1 VAAARRT
8 VWSAAPLTSDD
19 GASDSQLG
27 GPPPVLLAALGA
39 ALLIAVGLIAAFA
52 SLGGDGGA
60 PDAAGRPVGA
70 ATTTAEER
78 VLLTVSVGG
87 SGIGDVQITP
97 SDVSCNAS
105 CEYKFMEGT
114 RVTATAEALA
124 GSRFQGWGDACSGK
138 GRCSFVM
145 NRTRSLSAKFVEE
158 PTATVAPLCDGV
170 APEDRDPTCPPEEP
184 GTTTEPVEPGP
195 DCSDGRDNDD
205 DGLTDTEQDPD
216 CETSGDEAG
225 TAATPE
231 VTPPPAGSPPPSI
244 APNECTDG
252 RDNDGDGLTDRAQ
265 DPDCEKGRSESG

>member
-1 VAAARRT
+1 V
-8 VWSAAPLTSDD
+8 TSDD
-19 GASDSQLG
+19 GASDSQVG

-39 ALLIAVGLIAAFA
+39 ALLIAVGIVAAFA
-52 SLGGDGGA
+52 SLGGDDPAGSGA
-60 PDAAGRPVGA
+60 DRGAGA

-87 SGIGDVQITP
+87 SGIGDVQIAP

-105 CEYKFMEGT
+105 CEYKIREGT

-124 GSRFQGWGDACSGK
+124 GSTFQGWGDACSGK

-145 NRTRSLSAKFVEE
+145 NRTRSLSARFAEQPATTVE
-158 PTATVAPLCDGV
+158 PLCDGV

-184 GTTTEPVEPGP
+184 GTTTEPIVPGP

-205 DGLTDTEQDPD
+205 DGLTDSAQDPD
-216 CETSGDEAG
+216 CETSGGEAG
-225 TAATPE
+225 TPAEPDLT
-231 VTPPPAGSPPPSI
+231 TPPPPPSNSSPPPAI
-244 APNECTDG
+244 TPNECTDG

>member
-1 VAAARRT
+1 MAAARRT

-52 SLGGDGGA
+52 SLGGD
-60 PDAAGRPVGA
+60 DSAAGRPAGV
-70 ATTTAEER
+70 ATPTTADER

-105 CEYKFMEGT
+105 CEYKFKEGR
-114 RVTATAEALA
+114 RVTATADALP
-124 GSRFQGWGDACSGK
+124 GSRFAGWGEACSGK
-138 GRCSFVM
+138 GACSFLM
-145 NRTRSLSAKFVEE
+145 DRTRSLSAKFVEE

-170 APEDRDPTCPPEEP
+170 APEDRDPSCPPDDT
-184 GTTTEPVEPGP
+184 GTTTQPVEPGP
-195 DCSDGRDNDD
+195 DCSDGRDNDN

-225 TAATPE
+225 TATTPE
-231 VTPPPAGSPPPSI
+231 VAPPPPGAGSPPPSI